1 MRGLPDSGARVQG
14 LAGVLAVWLL
24 LGHGAMAVAQS
35 VTTGTDRYIRV
46 EWALDQMKRPLWA
59 LCGSVYNE
67 YHIPA
72 QHVELLIESV
82 GTSGG
87 PESSRVFHA
96 VNDVPAGSRAIFCLP
111 VPPGITA
118 YQVTVQAVVWGFH
131 EAP

>member
-1 MRGLPDSGARVQG
+1 MPRLPDSGARVQS

-35 VTTGTDRYIRV
+35 VTTEADRYIRV
-46 EWALDQMKRPLWA
+46 EWTLDQMKRPPWA
-59 LCGSVYNE
+59 LCGSVYND

-72 QHVELLIESV
+72 RHVELLIESP

-87 PESSRVFHA
+87 PKSSRVFHA

-111 VPPGITA
+111 VPAGATA
-118 YQVTVQAVVWGFH
+118 YEVTVQAVVWGFH